1 MTKSELV
8 EKLAARFPQL
18 LLRDADISVK
28 TILDAMS
35 DALADGHRIEIRGF
49 GSFGLN
55 RRPPRVG
62 RNPKSG
68 ERVLVPEKRV
78 PHFKAGKELRE
89 RVDRNPAAG
98 NGSGNGDHGVN
109 GNGGNG
115 VDGTALELN
124 GNGGAAANGHVPLGG
139 ERGSLAGSLTGSLT
153 QGTAMTGAQQE
164 GSGLNLAQS

>member
-115 VDGTALELN
+115 VDGTALGLN
-124 GNGGAAANGHVPLGG
+124 GNVSGNGSGAAANGHVPLGG
-139 ERGSLAGSLTGSLT
+139 ERGPLTH
-153 QGTAMTGAQQE
+153 GTAMPGVQQE

>member
-35 DALADGHRIEIRGF
+35 EALADGHRIEIRGF

-55 RRPPRVG
+55 KRPPRVG

-89 RVDRNPAAG
+89 RVDRSQPAPA
-98 NGSGNGDHGVN
+98 GVN
-109 GNGGNG
+109 GNGHS
-115 VDGTALELN
+115 V
-124 GNGGAAANGHVPLGG
+124 GAAQAVPGKA
-139 ERGSLAGSLTGSLT
+139 SP
-153 QGTAMTGAQQE
+153 GAAPAALHE
-164 GSGLNLAQS
+164 GGLNLVRS